1 MSAAA
6 MALLKSR
13 AAEVAELLRQLAN
26 PNRLLLLCQIS
37 AGERPVSQLE
47 AETGMRQPGLSQQ
60 LAELRQA
67 GLVTTRKVSRQV
79 YYRIAD
85 TRAEQLLHSLHAL
98 YCASPAAEAARFAP
112 DQPVPVATP
121 RATGAA
127 LPAADAA
134 RFARIGD

>member
-1 MSAAA
+1 MNPAVQSE
-6 MALLKSR
+6 LRLR
-13 AAEVAELLRQLAN
+13 AGQLAELLRQLSN

-67 GLVTTRKVSRQV
+67 GLVSTRKVSRQV

-85 TRAEQLLHSLHAL
+85 PRTGHLLHTLHAL
-98 YCASPAAEAARFAP
+98 YCGPSPGASAPPAA
-112 DQPVPVATP
+112 PVTEHAS
-121 RATGAA
+121 
-127 LPAADAA
+127 PAADAA
-134 RFARIGD
+134 WFARIGR

>member
-13 AAEVAELLRQLAN
+13 AAEVADLLRQLAN

-98 YCASPAAEAARFAP
+98 YCAGPAPQTVESAAG
-112 DQPVPVATP
+112 TP
-121 RATGAA
+121 MRATAVRA
-127 LPAADAA
+127 PTPAADAA